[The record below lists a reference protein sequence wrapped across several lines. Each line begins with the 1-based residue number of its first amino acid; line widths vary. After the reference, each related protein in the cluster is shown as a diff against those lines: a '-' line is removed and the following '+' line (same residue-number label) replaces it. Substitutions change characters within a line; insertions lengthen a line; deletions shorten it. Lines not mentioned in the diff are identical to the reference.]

1 MDVGA
6 VLIRLKADR
15 QDQVQ
20 DWQSIIEQRKSEA
33 IETLKAEGVLIESW
47 FHLELEHHHYLIAYM
62 RAQDIKHAQQ
72 VAKTST
78 FEIDAIHKK
87 FKENW
92 DRVYPAKLLVD
103 LENDTTDKMS

>member
-1 MDVGA
+1 MRKMDSSGKNGIWSSLNCKPA
-6 VLIRLKADR
+6 R
-15 QDQVQ
+15 
-20 DWQSIIEQRKSEA
+20 
-33 IETLKAEGVLIESW
+33 
-47 FHLELEHHHYLIAYM
+47 
-62 RAQDIKHAQQ
+62 DIQHAQQ

>member
-1 MDVGA
+1 MNCKPA
-6 VLIRLKADR
+6 R
-15 QDQVQ
+15 
-20 DWQSIIEQRKSEA
+20 
-33 IETLKAEGVLIESW
+33 
-47 FHLELEHHHYLIAYM
+47 
-62 RAQDIKHAQQ
+62 DIQHAQH